1 MDVIYERV
9 AGLDVHKETVV
20 ATVRVMAGA
29 KVERECRTFATTTA
43 GLRALLAWLT
53 EARCSHVAMEATG
66 VYWKPVWNI
75 LSDGSF
81 IPDEKFQEL
90 RALQRTRKQLVRE
103 QTSHVQRLQ
112 KTLEEANIKLDSVI
126 SDVMGLSGRAMIEAL
141 IAGET
146 NPERL
151 ARLAHRRIKATR
163 RALCEALDGRVT
175 DHHRFRLRLHLQQY
189 DRLDHAISAVGTEI
203 ATVIALID
211 QEREAAGQAPFRVLS
226 REICN
231 VPGIRTQSAGMILAE
246 IGLDMGRFPTAG
258 HLVAW
263 TGLCPGQNES
273 GGKRKPARLRKGA
286 PWLKATLVQCAVAA
300 SKKKDSYFR
309 AQFQRLKAR
318 DRKSTR

>member
-1 MDVIYERV
+1 
-9 AGLDVHKETVV
+9 
-20 ATVRVMAGA
+20 
-29 KVERECRTFATTTA
+29 
-43 GLRALLAWLT
+43 
-53 EARCSHVAMEATG
+53 
-66 VYWKPVWNI
+66 
-75 LSDGSF
+75 
-81 IPDEKFQEL
+81 
-90 RALQRTRKQLVRE
+90 KQLVRE

-175 DHHRFRLRLHLQQY
+175 DHHRFRLRLHRQQY

-231 VPGIRTQSAGMILAE
+231 APGRAILSRGRVCVPGRTRAAANANPRDCARARRGSRPRWCNA
-246 IGLDMGRFPTAG
+246 RSP
-258 HLVAW
+258 
-263 TGLCPGQNES
+263 
-273 GGKRKPARLRKGA
+273 PARKRTAISGRSSSASRPGPA
-286 PWLKATLVQCAVAA
+286 PPKPSARWPHRCSPQSTTSSRTAPRIATSGPIPLTNGQP
-300 SKKKDSYFR
+300 R
-309 AQFQRLKAR
+309 
-318 DRKSTR
+318 

>member
-1 MDVIYERV
+1 MDVIYKRV

-20 ATVRVMAGA
+20 ATVRIMVGA

-43 GLRALLAWLT
+43 GLRDLLAWLT

-75 LSDGSF
+75 LSDGEFELIVANAAHIKNVPGRKTDVNDATWIADLLACGLIRGSF

-163 RALCEALDGRVT
+163 RALLRGARWAGDRPPPLPPASASAAIRSSRPRDQRGGHGNRDRDCP
-175 DHHRFRLRLHLQQY
+175 HR
-189 DRLDHAISAVGTEI
+189 SG
-203 ATVIALID
+203 
-211 QEREAAGQAPFRVLS
+211 AGGCRPGALS
-226 REICN
+226 R
-231 VPGIRTQSAGMILAE
+231 AE
-246 IGLDMGRFPTAG
+246 P
-258 HLVAW
+258 
-263 TGLCPGQNES
+263 
-273 GGKRKPARLRKGA
+273 
-286 PWLKATLVQCAVAA
+286 
-300 SKKKDSYFR
+300 
-309 AQFQRLKAR
+309 
-318 DRKSTR
+318 